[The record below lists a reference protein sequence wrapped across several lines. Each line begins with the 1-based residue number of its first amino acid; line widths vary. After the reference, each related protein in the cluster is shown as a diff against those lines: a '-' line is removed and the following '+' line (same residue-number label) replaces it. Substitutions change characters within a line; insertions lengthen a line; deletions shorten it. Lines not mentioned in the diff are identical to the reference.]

1 MYIFKHVNEH
11 SICANSHRTST
22 YVYANLSLLSL
33 SHFQFFFLPF
43 SFFPV
48 RRKHSC
54 FDYIYIYICIYV
66 WDVST
71 SSKWET
77 KEKKKTRRRE
87 REKVDVFLLFAIIKD
102 IQLPFSCSL
111 SLSLSLIFFLFHCGM
126 QSNPRLP
133 LLISISSS
141 FSSFF

>member
-1 MYIFKHVNEH
+1 MSQQVANE
-11 SICANSHRTST
+11 R
-22 YVYANLSLLSL
+22 
-33 SHFQFFFLPF
+33 QK
-43 SFFPV
+43 
-48 RRKHSC
+48 RRK
-54 FDYIYIYICIYV
+54 
-66 WDVST
+66 
-71 SSKWET
+71 
-77 KEKKKTRRRE
+77 KEEGE